1 MAQYWGRYCTQKNG
15 IDHVVTF
22 GDDDQCP
29 FCKLANP
36 TPPATSQ
43 AQASTPPQRANTII
57 DLSGDTPPAR
67 TSVGTKFAS
76 LGGPAAQDQRRKSIL
91 TTQQLSRARPNAGSS
106 ALATRQPQGGQRGVT
121 ARRFHMNVQ
130 IISGRFNEDRE
141 DGGKKYTKDWIKHG
155 MHLPFNQPSSSGQ
168 FILIELQVLCGLP
181 G

>member
-1 MAQYWGRYCTQKNG
+1 MTQYWSRYCTQKNG

-67 TSVGTKFAS
+67 TSGGGNFAS
-76 LGGPAAQDQRRKSIL
+76 LGGSAAQDQRRKSIL
-91 TTQQLSRARPNAGSS
+91 ATQQVPRARPHAGSS
-106 ALATRQPQGGQRGVT
+106 ALVARQPQGGQRVMGIA
-121 ARRFHMNVQ
+121 ARRYHMNVQ
-130 IISGRFNEDRE
+130 IISGRFDEDPE
-141 DGGKKYTKDWIKHG
+141 DGGKRYTKDWIKHG
-155 MHLPFNQPSSSGQ
+155 K
-168 FILIELQVLCGLP
+168 
-181 G
+181 